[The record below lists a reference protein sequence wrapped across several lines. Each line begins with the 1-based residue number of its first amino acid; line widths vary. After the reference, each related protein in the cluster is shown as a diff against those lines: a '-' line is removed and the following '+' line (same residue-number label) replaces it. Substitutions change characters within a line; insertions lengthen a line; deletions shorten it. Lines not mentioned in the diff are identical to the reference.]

1 MFQALQLTDKN
12 TIALTDL
19 DESALPEGD
28 VTVAVSYSTINY
40 KDALAVTGSAPIAKS
55 YPMVPG
61 IDFSGVVTASDNADF
76 AVGDS
81 VVLNGWGVGEKHW
94 GGFAQTARVKGKWL
108 IKLPAGLSD
117 ADAMRIGTA
126 GYTAMLCCNALRDQG
141 VTPESGPIIVSGATG
156 GVGSI
161 AVNILAKR
169 GYEVH
174 ALSGKADQNDYLTGL
189 GAKAVIDRAEYA
201 EKARPLGQQIWAG
214 AVDVAGS
221 HTLANIIANTQYG
234 GVVTA
239 CGLAQGMDLPSSV
252 APFILRGVSLVGVDS
267 VYCPVAK
274 RQAAWTDLANEM
286 DISQLSDIAH
296 TIGLTEIEAAAKAL
310 MAGTVTGRYLVD
322 LNQ

>member
-141 VTPESGPIIVSGATG
+141 VKPESGPIIVSGATG

-296 TIGLTEIEAAAKAL
+296 TIGLADVEDAAKAL
-310 MAGTVTGRYLVD
+310 MAGTVTGRYLVK
-322 LNQ
+322 LS

>member
-12 TIALTDL
+12 TIALTNL

-40 KDALAVTGSAPIAKS
+40 KDALAVTGSAPIAKF
-55 YPMVPG
+55 YPMIPG

-76 AVGDS
+76 AVGDH

-108 IKLPAGLSD
+108 IKLPEGLSD

-141 VTPESGPIIVSGATG
+141 VTPASGPIIVSGATG

-189 GAKAVIDRAEYA
+189 GATAVIDRAEYA

-267 VYCPVAK
+267 VYCPAAK
-274 RQAAWTDLANEM
+274 RQAAWADLAKEM

-296 TIGLTEIEAAAKAL
+296 TIGLADVEDAAKAL
-310 MAGTVTGRYLVD
+310 MAGTVTGRYLVK
-322 LNQ
+322 LS

>member
-1 MFQALQLTDKN
+1 MFQALQLTDKD
-12 TIALTDL
+12 TIALTQLNTTD
-19 DESALPEGD
+19 LPEGD
-28 VTVAVSYSTINY
+28 VTVSVSYSTINY

-61 IDFSGVVTASDNADF
+61 IDFSGVVTASDNSDYAI
-76 AVGDS
+76 GDK

-94 GGFAQTARVKGKWL
+94 GGFAQQARVKGKWL
-108 IKLPAGLSD
+108 IKLPQGLSE

-126 GYTAMLCCNALRDQG
+126 GYTAMLCCNALREHG
-141 VTPESGPIIVSGATG
+141 VTPASGPIIVSGATG

-161 AVNILAKR
+161 AVHILAKR

-174 ALSGKADQNDYLTGL
+174 ALSGKPEQSEYLQQL
-189 GAKAVIDRAEYA
+189 GAKAVIDRKEYSD
-201 EKARPLGQQIWAG
+201 KARALGQQIWAG

-221 HTLANIIANTQYG
+221 FTLANIIANTQYG

-274 RQAAWTDLANEM
+274 RQAAWNDLAAEM
-286 DISQLSDIAH
+286 DIEQLSDIAH
-296 TIGLTEIEAAAKAL
+296 TIGLDEVEDASKAL

-322 LNQ
+322 LQK

>member
-296 TIGLTEIEAAAKAL
+296 TIGLADIEDAAKAL

-322 LNQ
+322 VQK

>member
-12 TIALTDL
+12 TIALTEL
-19 DESALPEGD
+19 DETALPEGD
-28 VTVAVSYSTINY
+28 VTVSVSYSTINY

-286 DISQLSDIAH
+286 NISQLSDIAH
-296 TIGLTEIEAAAKAL
+296 TIGLEEVEDAAKAL
-310 MAGTVTGRYLVD
+310 MAGTVTGRYLVK
-322 LNQ
+322 LR

>member
-141 VTPESGPIIVSGATG
+141 VTPESGQIIVSGATG

-296 TIGLTEIEAAAKAL
+296 TIGLADVEDAAKAL

-322 LNQ
+322 VQK

>member
-1 MFQALQLTDKN
+1 
-12 TIALTDL
+12 
-19 DESALPEGD
+19 
-28 VTVAVSYSTINY
+28 
-40 KDALAVTGSAPIAKS
+40 
-55 YPMVPG
+55 MVPG

-296 TIGLTEIEAAAKAL
+296 TIGLADVEDAAKAL
-310 MAGTVTGRYLVD
+310 MAGTVTGRYLVK
-322 LNQ
+322 LS

>member
-296 TIGLTEIEAAAKAL
+296 TIGLADVEDAAKAL
-310 MAGTVTGRYLVD
+310 MAGTVTGRYLVK
-322 LNQ
+322 LS

>member
-12 TIALTDL
+12 TIALTNL

-40 KDALAVTGSAPIAKS
+40 KDALAVTGSAPIAKF

-76 AVGDS
+76 AVGDH

-108 IKLPAGLSD
+108 IKLPEGLSD

-141 VTPESGPIIVSGATG
+141 VTPASGPIIVSGATG

-189 GAKAVIDRAEYA
+189 GATAVIDRAEYA

-296 TIGLTEIEAAAKAL
+296 TIGLADIEDAAKAL
-310 MAGTVTGRYLVD
+310 MAGTVTGRYLVK
-322 LNQ
+322 LS

>member
-12 TIALTDL
+12 TLALTDL

-141 VTPESGPIIVSGATG
+141 VKPESGPIIVSGATG

-169 GYEVH
+169 DYEVH

-274 RQAAWTDLANEM
+274 RQAAWADLANEM

-296 TIGLTEIEAAAKAL
+296 TIGLADVEDAAKAL
-310 MAGTVTGRYLVD
+310 MAGTVTGRYLVK
-322 LNQ
+322 LS